1 MESAQSHSH
10 KSAISG
16 TDYSEHSRHII
27 KMAQSFGIQQKSDSQ
42 TCILLGP
49 SDKLAIKL
57 KLMINL
63 LEGMHVSDLRLHIQD
78 VDTSEILNTE
88 LNSKRL
94 TVSLLLSFPSSAT
107 AVLKQKLAFWC
118 PIKSENC
125 INSSEGRIFST
136 IWQLYLGPSSSSHR
150 QVNSPKLS

>member
-78 VDTSEILNTE
+78 VDTSKIQTE
-88 LNSKRL
+88 FQTFDSL
-94 TVSLLLSFPSSAT
+94 TASVVSCHSYCSAE
-107 AVLKQKLAFWC
+107 AKSAFQVSNQVR
-118 PIKSENC
+118 KS
-125 INSSEGRIFST
+125 
-136 IWQLYLGPSSSSHR
+136 H
-150 QVNSPKLS
+150 

>member
-57 KLMINL
+57 KLMIHL
-63 LEGMHVSDLRLHIQD
+63 LEGMLFLIWGYISKTWTLPKYW
-78 VDTSEILNTE
+78 ILNWIPNVWQSRCFY
-88 LNSKRL
+88 LFLPQLLQCWSKNW
-94 TVSLLLSFPSSAT
+94 LSGVQSSQRIALILPKAEYSQQSDNCTWVLAHPRT
-107 AVLKQKLAFWC
+107 A
-118 PIKSENC
+118 
-125 INSSEGRIFST
+125 R
-136 IWQLYLGPSSSSHR
+136 
-150 QVNSPKLS
+150 